1 MRKVL
6 NIRTILI
13 FTATLAAGI
22 YFASWYISQ
31 YRTKSTFVVNIPK
44 EFNPRISNEERD
56 KLANEKCDN
65 PNPSFDRRY
74 SPFRINP
81 LLIYV
86 TAENGGRI
94 HAAAFERSDLRLVS
108 DVESLKNALKNLL
121 EERKKYLVFEECNH
135 TTIMR
140 TVMFR
145 ASRSIKYGEVVKVI
159 DALKEIGAEPIVL
172 QIDDLPN

>member
-1 MRKVL
+1 MKIFKL
-6 NIRTILI
+6 RTIILFI
-13 FTATLAAGI
+13 AALAAGI
-22 YFASWYISQ
+22 YFTYWYILQQKTESA
-31 YRTKSTFVVNIPK
+31 FVVKIPK
-44 EFNPRISNEERD
+44 EVNPRISIEERT

-65 PNPSFDRRY
+65 PNPLFDRRY

-94 HAAAFERSDLRLVS
+94 HAAAFERSDLMKVS
-108 DVESLKNALKNLL
+108 DIDSLKNALQNLF
-121 EERKKYLVFEECNH
+121 EERKKYLVLEECSH
-135 TTIMR
+135 TTIMK

-145 ASRSIKYGEVVKVI
+145 ASRSIKYGEVIKVI